1 MDYCYGQNEDLSLIF
16 VKEIDPLISGV
27 INGKNASIIA
37 YGARGSG
44 KTCTIQV
51 SLVLWRI
58 VQLIKYF

>member
-16 VKEIDPLISGV
+16 EKEIRPLVSGV
-27 INGKNASIIA
+27 IDGKNASIIA

-51 SLVLWRI
+51 SPVLF
-58 VQLIKYF
+58 VVLCN

>member
-16 VKEIDPLISGV
+16 EKEIRPLVSGV
-27 INGKNASIIA
+27 FDGKNASVIA

-51 SLVLWRI
+51 SLVPCS
-58 VQLIKYF
+58 VV